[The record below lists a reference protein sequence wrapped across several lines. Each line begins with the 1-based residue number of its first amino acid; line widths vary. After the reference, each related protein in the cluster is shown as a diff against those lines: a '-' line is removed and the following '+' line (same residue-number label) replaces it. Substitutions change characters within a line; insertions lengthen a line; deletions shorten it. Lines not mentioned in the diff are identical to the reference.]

1 MYLKRLE
8 MRGFKSFVEAE
19 VIFQPGITAVV
30 GPNGVGKS
38 NILDAVLWVLGEQS
52 TKALRS
58 ERMEDVIFN
67 GTETRQPLGMTEV
80 SLILGDVDGTS
91 HGNGNGDG
99 EAAPLP
105 FALGECQE
113 VMVTRR
119 LFRDGVSEY
128 FINKAPCRLKD
139 VRSLL
144 LDTRAGS
151 KGHTV
156 IEQGRIDRVLKA
168 SPVERRELI
177 EETAG
182 IIRYKKQKAEA
193 LRKLEA
199 THQNLL
205 RVRDIINEIRR
216 QLAALERQAR
226 AAEQFQALRQEVRR
240 LELTVLVHDYRAVLH
255 EREEADRVLGELAL
269 RESAEA
275 AAVARLANGVET
287 HQLGVAEGEATLTG
301 LRGQIAQAEAKLA
314 QAVATLEL
322 LAQRASLLDEQRARV
337 QADIE
342 RLQHEQQESTDHL
355 ARLSARLEQLAQELA
370 LRSGVAAE
378 SEAVLDEAVRRH
390 RSSQASL
397 DAGRKAVMDQAI
409 AVTDSNN
416 RLASDR
422 ARAAELRRRIERVEQ
437 ERCQAVSKLELAS
450 TALAACIERRRK
462 FEAQLAKAQS
472 TRASFAQEVMRVRGQ
487 LDEAEQR
494 LTRLQE
500 EKAVAVARQK
510 VLQAV
515 AQDGMAG
522 DPGAAANL
530 KGTVAQVLSVP
541 QAYERAI
548 EAVLGHR
555 LLGRLV
561 EGPSEAVKALQI
573 LKAQGTAGGTFV
585 PKRPRVWGARGSARW
600 QGAGVVGP
608 ARDLV
613 TPRAGHE
620 DLVAHLLA
628 GVVVVEALEQ
638 ALGLWESMTE
648 DRQALFVTK
657 GGEVLTPDGIVSG
670 GPAGAV
676 AGAMSRVR
684 ELRELTARMKELEQ
698 DLHTAQTNRDECQ
711 AVLTTTAQRV
721 ESLEAEVHTLEMALV
736 GERKDEQRGE
746 QDVAR
751 WNQAIVLFQSEREE
765 AEAELAA
772 LAGAEQVAS
781 NDLRRLDRERAET
794 EQSLLAQQH
803 AVTAA
808 QAEVERR
815 QAAVAD
821 LRVEVAGLQDRLDQ
835 ARNEQARLEAAAAL
849 REGRRSELETEG
861 LKLKAAGTAALDERR
876 QVEASVPALDA
887 AIQDVRQRLVGAQD
901 SQTSRVAQVRALEA
915 EWTRVRHALA
925 ELHKQ
930 QEAIRLR
937 RVEAQTRLEG
947 FEAVLMGTYALN
959 FEGAAA
965 EVGEP
970 DAEKIGTVKDTL
982 AQRRRRLS
990 ELGPVNVMAI
1000 DEHREME
1007 ERLRFLTAQEQD
1019 LTQSIASLKSIIA
1032 RINRTTRHLFME
1044 TFQNLQVTFNEM
1056 FQTFFGGGR
1065 AELILMEDEETNEPG
1080 VDIVAQ
1086 PPGKRLKNIAM
1097 LSGGERALT
1106 AMALIFASFLIRPT
1120 PFCVLDEIDA
1130 PLDEENTVRFTRVL
1144 RELAARTQFIVITH
1158 CKQTMEMADALYG
1171 VTMQEPGVSSMISV
1185 RLNKVLAPTY

>member
-8 MRGFKSFVEAE
+8 LRGFKSFVEAE

-91 HGNGNGDG
+91 HGKGNGDG

-275 AAVARLANGVET
+275 AAVARLASEVET
-287 HQLGVAEGEATLTG
+287 HQLDVAEGEATLTG
-301 LRGQIAQAEAKLA
+301 LRGRIAQAEAKLA

-342 RLQHEQQESTDHL
+342 RLQHEQQEATDHL

-378 SEAVLDEAVRRH
+378 SEAVLVEAARRH
-390 RSSQASL
+390 RGSQASL

-422 ARAAELRRRIERVEQ
+422 ARAAELRRRIESVEQ

-600 QGAGVVGP
+600 QGGGVVGP

-613 TPRAGHE
+613 TPRAGYE
-620 DLVAHLLA
+620 DVVAHLLA

-648 DRQALFVTK
+648 DRQALLVTL

-676 AGAMSRVR
+676 AGAMSRER
-684 ELRELTARMKELEQ
+684 ELRDLTARMKELEQ
-698 DLHTAQTNRDECQ
+698 ELHATQSTRDKVQ
-711 AVLTTTAQRV
+711 ALMTTTTQRV
-721 ESLEAEVHTLEMALV
+721 EALEAEVHTLEMALV

-835 ARNEQARLEAAAAL
+835 ARNEKARLEAAAAL
-849 REGRRSELETEG
+849 REGRRSELDTEG

-876 QVEASVPALDA
+876 QVEASVPALDE
-887 AIQDVRQRLVGAQD
+887 AIRDIRQRLVGAQE

-970 DAEKIGTVKDTL
+970 DAEKIETVKDTL

>member
-1 MYLKRLE
+1 MYLMRLE
-8 MRGFKSFVEAE
+8 MRGFKSFVEAQ
-19 VIFQPGITAVV
+19 VSFQPGITAVV

-128 FINKAPCRLKD
+128 LINKAPCRLKD
-139 VRSLL
+139 IRSLL

-151 KGHTV
+151 KGHTA

-199 THQNLL
+199 TSQNLV
-205 RVRDIINEIRR
+205 RVRDIINEVRR

-240 LELTVLVHDYRAVLH
+240 LELTVLLHDYRAVLH

-275 AAVARLANGVET
+275 AAVARLANEVET
-287 HQLGVAEGEATLTG
+287 HQLGVTEGEATLTG
-301 LRGQIAQAEAKLA
+301 LREQVAQAEAKLA
-314 QAVATLEL
+314 QAAATLEL
-322 LAQRASLLDEQRARV
+322 LAQRASLLDEQQARV

-342 RLQHEQQESTDHL
+342 RLKQEQQESTDHL
-355 ARLSARLEQLAQELA
+355 ARLSARLAQLTKELA

-378 SEAVLDEAVRRH
+378 SEAVLAEAVRGH
-390 RSSQASL
+390 HGNQAAL
-397 DAGRKAVMDQAI
+397 DAARKAVMDQAI
-409 AVTDSNN
+409 AATDSNN

-422 ARAAELRRRIERVEQ
+422 ARAAELRRRIECVEQ
-437 ERCQAVSKLELAS
+437 ERFQAVSKLELAS
-450 TALAACIERRRK
+450 TVLAACIERRRK
-462 FEAQLAKAQS
+462 LEAQLAKAQS
-472 TRASFAQEVMRVRGQ
+472 TRASFAEEVVRVRGQ

-494 LTRLQE
+494 LVRLQE
-500 EKAVAVARQK
+500 EKAVAVGRQK

-515 AQDGMAG
+515 ARDVVGG
-522 DPGAAANL
+522 DPGAAASL

-541 QAYERAI
+541 QVYERAI

-561 EGPSEAVKALQI
+561 EGPSEAVKALRV
-573 LKAQGTAGGTFV
+573 LKAQGTTGGTFV
-585 PKRPRVWGARGSARW
+585 PKRPRVWGAHASTRW

-608 ARDLV
+608 AQDLV
-613 TPRAGHE
+613 TPRGGHE

-638 ALGLWESMTE
+638 AHGLWQSMTE
-648 DRQALFVTK
+648 DRQALLVTLD
-657 GGEVLTPDGIVSG
+657 GEVLTPDGIVSG
-670 GPAGAV
+670 GPAGVAV
-676 AGAMSRVR
+676 GAMSRER
-684 ELRELTARMKELEQ
+684 ELRDLTARMKVLEQ
-698 DLHTAQTNRDECQ
+698 ELLATQTNRDAFR
-711 AVLTTTAQRV
+711 AVLTTKTQRV
-721 ESLEAEVHTLEMALV
+721 ESLEAEIHTLEMALV

-751 WNQAIVLFQSEREE
+751 WNHTIALFQSEREE
-765 AEAELAA
+765 AETELGVF
-772 LAGAEQVAS
+772 AGAEQAVAD
-781 NDLRRLDRERAET
+781 DLRRLDRERAKT
-794 EQSLLAQQH
+794 EQSLLSQQD

-808 QAEVERR
+808 QAEVEKR

-835 ARNEQARLEAAAAL
+835 ARNEKARLEAAAAVC
-849 REGRRSELETEG
+849 EGRLSELETEK
-861 LKLKAAGTAALDERR
+861 LKIKAAGTAALDERC
-876 QVEASVPALDA
+876 QVKASVPAFDA
-887 AIQDVRQRLVGAQD
+887 AIRDIRQRLVGAQE
-901 SQTSRVAQVRALEA
+901 SQASRVARVRALEA
-915 EWTRVRHALA
+915 EWTRLRHALD

-947 FEAVLMGTYALN
+947 FEAMLTGTYALN

-970 DAEKIGTVKDTL
+970 DAERIETIKDTL

-1007 ERLRFLTAQEQD
+1007 ERLRFLTAQDQD

-1044 TFQNLQVTFNEM
+1044 TFQNLQGKFDEM

-1130 PLDEENTVRFTRVL
+1130 PLDEENTLRFTRVL

-1171 VTMQEPGVSSMISV
+1171 VTMEEPGVSSMISV
-1185 RLNKVLAPTY
+1185 RLNKLLAPTY

>member
-8 MRGFKSFVEAE
+8 MRGFKSFVEAQ

-38 NILDAVLWVLGEQS
+38 NILDAVLWVLGEES

-80 SLILGDVDGTS
+80 SLILGDVDGAS

-128 FINKAPCRLKD
+128 FINKTPCRLKD

-151 KGHTV
+151 KGHTA

-199 THQNLL
+199 TSQNLL
-205 RVRDIINEIRR
+205 RVRDIINEVRR

-255 EREEADRVLGELAL
+255 EREEADRVLGGLAL
-269 RESAEA
+269 RESAGA
-275 AAVARLANGVET
+275 VAVARLANEVET
-287 HQLGVAEGEATLTG
+287 HQLGVAEGETTLTG
-301 LRGQIAQAEAKLA
+301 LREQVAQAEAKLA

-322 LAQRASLLDEQRARV
+322 LAQRESLLDEQRVRV

-342 RLQHEQQESTDHL
+342 RLKQEQQESTDHL
-355 ARLSARLEQLAQELA
+355 ARLSARLQQLTKELA

-378 SEAVLDEAVRRH
+378 SEAVLAEAVRRH
-390 RSSQASL
+390 RGSQASL
-397 DAGRKAVMDQAI
+397 DAARKAVMDQAI
-409 AVTDSNN
+409 AATDSNN
-416 RLASDR
+416 RLAGDR

-437 ERCQAVSKLELAS
+437 ERHQAVSKLESAS
-450 TALAACIERRRK
+450 TVLAACIERRRTL
-462 FEAQLAKAQS
+462 EAQLAKAQS
-472 TRASFAQEVMRVRGQ
+472 TRASFTEEVVRVRGQ

-494 LTRLQE
+494 LARLQE

-515 AQDGMAG
+515 TRDVVGG

-561 EGPSEAVKALQI
+561 EGPSEAVKVLQI
-573 LKAQGTAGGTFV
+573 LKAQGTPGGTFV
-585 PKRPRVWGARGSARW
+585 PKRPRVWGVRASARW

-608 ARDLV
+608 ARDRV
-613 TPRAGHE
+613 TPRVGHE
-620 DLVAHLLA
+620 DLVAYLLD

-638 ALGLWESMTE
+638 ALGLWQAITE
-648 DRQALFVTK
+648 ERQALLVTL
-657 GGEVLTPDGIVSG
+657 GGEVLTPDGILGG
-670 GPAGAV
+670 GPAGTV
-676 AGAMSRVR
+676 AGAMSRER
-684 ELRELTARMKELEQ
+684 ELRDLTARMKELEQ
-698 DLHTAQTNRDECQ
+698 ELHATQTNRDAFH
-711 AVLTTTAQRV
+711 AVLTTKAKRV
-721 ESLEAEVHTLEMALV
+721 ESLEAEIHTLEMALV
-736 GERKDEQRGE
+736 GERKDEQGGE

-751 WNQAIVLFQSEREE
+751 WNQTIALFQSEREE
-765 AEAELAA
+765 AEAELAT
-772 LAGAEQVAS
+772 LAGAEQAAAD
-781 NDLRRLDRERAET
+781 DLQRLDRERAKT
-794 EQSLLAQQH
+794 EQSLLMQQDG
-803 AVTAA
+803 VTAA

-815 QAAVAD
+815 QAAAAD

-835 ARNEQARLEAAAAL
+835 ARNEQARQEAAAAL
-849 REGRRSELETEG
+849 REGRLSELETER
-861 LKLKAAGTAALDERR
+861 LKLKAAGAAALDERR
-876 QVEASVPALDA
+876 QVEANVPALDT
-887 AIQDVRQRLVGAQD
+887 AIRDIRQQLVGAQE
-901 SQTSRVAQVRALEA
+901 SQTSRVAQIRALEA
-915 EWTRVRHALA
+915 EWTRLRHAQA

-930 QEAIRLR
+930 QEAIRLC
-937 RVEAQTRLEG
+937 RVEAQTRLED
-947 FEAVLMGTYALN
+947 FEAMLTGTYALN
-959 FEGAAA
+959 FAGAAA

-970 DAEKIGTVKDTL
+970 NVEKIETIKDTL
-982 AQRRRRLS
+982 VQRRRRL
-990 ELGPVNVMAI
+990 
-1000 DEHREME
+1000 
-1007 ERLRFLTAQEQD
+1007 
-1019 LTQSIASLKSIIA
+1019 
-1032 RINRTTRHLFME
+1032 
-1044 TFQNLQVTFNEM
+1044 
-1056 FQTFFGGGR
+1056 
-1065 AELILMEDEETNEPG
+1065 
-1080 VDIVAQ
+1080 
-1086 PPGKRLKNIAM
+1086 
-1097 LSGGERALT
+1097 
-1106 AMALIFASFLIRPT
+1106 
-1120 PFCVLDEIDA
+1120 
-1130 PLDEENTVRFTRVL
+1130 
-1144 RELAARTQFIVITH
+1144 
-1158 CKQTMEMADALYG
+1158 
-1171 VTMQEPGVSSMISV
+1171 
-1185 RLNKVLAPTY
+1185 

>member
-8 MRGFKSFVEAE
+8 LRGFKSFVEAQ

-67 GTETRQPLGMTEV
+67 GTESRQPLGMAEV
-80 SLILGDVDGTS
+80 SLILGDVDGRP
-91 HGNGNGDG
+91 HDNGNGSG

-128 FINKAPCRLKD
+128 FINKTSCRLKD
-139 VRSLL
+139 IRGLL

-182 IIRYKKQKAEA
+182 IIRYKRQKAEA

-205 RVRDIINEIRR
+205 RVRDIIHEVRR

-240 LELTVLVHDYRAVLH
+240 LELTLLVHDYRAVLH

-269 RESAEA
+269 RESAA
-275 AAVARLANGVET
+275 AADT
-287 HQLGVAEGEATLTG
+287 
-301 LRGQIAQAEAKLA
+301 
-314 QAVATLEL
+314 
-322 LAQRASLLDEQRARV
+322 
-337 QADIE
+337 
-342 RLQHEQQESTDHL
+342 
-355 ARLSARLEQLAQELA
+355 
-370 LRSGVAAE
+370 
-378 SEAVLDEAVRRH
+378 
-390 RSSQASL
+390 
-397 DAGRKAVMDQAI
+397 
-409 AVTDSNN
+409 NN
-416 RLASDR
+416 RLAGDR

-437 ERCQAVSKLELAS
+437 ERFQADSKLELAS
-450 TALAACIERRRK
+450 AVLAACIERRRK
-462 FEAQLAKAQS
+462 IEAQLAKARS
-472 TRASFAQEVMRVRGQ
+472 TRAGFAEEVVRVRNQ
-487 LDEAEQR
+487 HDEAEQR
-494 LTRLQE
+494 LARLQE

-515 AQDGMAG
+515 GYGVVGG
-522 DPGAAANL
+522 DPGAAAKL

-541 QAYERAI
+541 QGYERAI

-561 EGPSEAVKALQI
+561 EGPSEAVKVLQI

-585 PKRPRVWGARGSARW
+585 PKRPRMWEARASAGWR
-600 QGAGVVGP
+600 GAGVVGP

-613 TPRAGHE
+613 TPRVGYE

-638 ALGLWESMTE
+638 ALGMWQSMTVE
-648 DRQALFVTK
+648 RQALLVTL

-676 AGAMSRVR
+676 AGAMSRER
-684 ELRELTARMKELEQ
+684 ELRGLTARLTELEQ
-698 DLHTAQTNRDECQ
+698 ELRATQTNLDEFQ
-711 AVLTTTAQRV
+711 ADLNTKVKRV
-721 ESLEAEVHTLEMALV
+721 ESLDEEIHSLEMALV

-751 WNQAIVLFQSEREE
+751 WNQAIALFQSEREE
-765 AEAELAA
+765 AEAELSA
-772 LAGAEQVAS
+772 LAGAEQPAA
-781 NDLRRLDRERAET
+781 DGLRHLDRERAET
-794 EQSLLAQQH
+794 EQSLLLRQA

-808 QAEVERR
+808 REEVERR
-815 QAAVAD
+815 QAAAAD

-835 ARNEQARLEAAAAL
+835 ARNEKARLGAAAAV
-849 REGRRSELETEG
+849 REGRLSELETEM
-861 LKLKAAGTAALDERR
+861 LKIRTAGTAALNERR
-876 QVEASVPALDA
+876 QVEASAPALDA
-887 AIQDVRQRLVGAQD
+887 AIRDLRQRLVGAQE
-901 SQTSRVAQVRALEA
+901 SQTSRVAKVRALEA
-915 EWTRVRHALA
+915 EWTRLRHALD
-925 ELHKQ
+925 EQHKQ
-930 QEAIRLR
+930 QEGIRLR

-947 FEAVLMGTYALN
+947 FEAMLTGTYGLN

-965 EVGEP
+965 EAGEP
-970 DAEKIGTVKDTL
+970 DAEKIETIKDTL

-1007 ERLRFLTAQEQD
+1007 ERIRFLTAQEED

-1032 RINRTTRHLFME
+1032 RINRTTMQLFME
-1044 TFQNLQVTFNEM
+1044 TFQSLQVKFNEM
-1056 FQTFFGGGR
+1056 FHKVFEGGR

-1130 PLDEENTVRFTRVL
+1130 PLDEENTLRFTRVL
-1144 RELAARTQFIVITH
+1144 RELASRTQFIVITH

-1171 VTMQEPGVSSMISV
+1171 VTMEEPGVSSMISV
-1185 RLNKVLAPTY
+1185 RLNKLLAPTY